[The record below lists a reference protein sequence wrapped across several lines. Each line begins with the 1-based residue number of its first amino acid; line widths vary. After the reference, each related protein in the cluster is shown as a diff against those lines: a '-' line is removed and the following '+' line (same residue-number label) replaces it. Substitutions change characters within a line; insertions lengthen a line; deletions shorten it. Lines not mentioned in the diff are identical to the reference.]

1 MEGWIQLSRRLLEW
15 EYFNDELMLRGW
27 LYLLLKANHDD
38 KVWRGLRI
46 KRGQYVT
53 SLSKMAKDLDISIQ
67 QTRRI
72 LDTLKST
79 YEIASCATNKFTIIS
94 ICKYEYY
101 QGDRKKKQQTKEQAD
116 EQALQHEHQQ
126 ALQQQLNNIIKNKE
140 KKNIPSNE
148 GKSVDT
154 PDPKT
159 EETVDFDGLIKFFNN
174 TMASNNSVIP
184 KIVGISEKRKQSVR
198 ARVREHSKRAVFEV
212 ITKAGASD
220 FLNGRN
226 KNGWVADFDWIFRPN
241 NFPKV
246 LEGNYDNRPNT
257 QINGNNRT
265 STYQEQRAA
274 ELTKLA
280 GDYSA
285 IIARRLAEDD
295 ARH

>member
-1 MEGWIQLSRRLLEW
+1 MGDGWIKLFRRFLEW
-15 EYFNDELMLRGW
+15 EWYDQTSMVRLFLH
-27 LYLLLKANHDD
+27 LLLKANYED
-38 KVWRGLRI
+38 KKWHGIVI
-46 KRGQYVT
+46 KRGQLVT
-53 SLSKMAKDLDISIQ
+53 SFTNLSAETGLSIQ
-67 QTRRI
+67 VVRSC
-72 LDTLKST
+72 LDKLQST
-79 YEIASCATNKFTIIS
+79 GEVNKQSTSQYTIITV
-94 ICKYEYY
+94 CKFADY
-101 QGDRKKKQQTKEQAD
+101 QQVEESEQQTNNKPTTSEQ
-116 EQALQHEHQQ
+116 QTCNKRVTNN
-126 ALQQQLNNIIKNKE
+126 QQQHKNIRSKEIKNNNIDTNVSTSAETDPPIDFVGLLDFWNK
-140 KKNIPSNE
+140 
-148 GKSVDT
+148 
-154 PDPKT
+154 
-159 EETVDFDGLIKFFNN
+159 
-174 TMASNNSVIP
+174 TMESANAVIP
-184 KIVGISEKRKQSVR
+184 KIKSLSERRKGFIK
-198 ARVREHSKRAVFEV
+198 ARVREFNKRAVFEV
-212 ITKAGASD
+212 ITKAGTSD

>member
-116 EQALQHEHQQ
+116 EQALQHKHQQ

-159 EETVDFDGLIKFFNN
+159 EETVDFDGLLKFFNN

-212 ITKAGASD
+212 ITKASLSN
-220 FLNGRN
+220 FLNG
-226 KNGWVADFDWIFRPN
+226 KNQRGFVASFDWIFKPT

-246 LEGNYDNRPNT
+246 LEGNYDNEKFT
-257 QINGNNRT
+257 VNGNYKR
-265 STYQEQRAA
+265 STYQERRKE
-274 ELTKLA
+274 ELDDLA
-280 GDYSA
+280 RGYQA
-285 IIARRLAEDD
+285 TIARRLAKDNNS
-295 ARH
+295 